1 METYQEEPNQPTHGY
16 DGPLKV
22 SYGGMYTNVGK
33 QFLDTALAYDKERGP
48 IDDVNGLYKCD
59 GYGVSR
65 HIAPDR
71 VHCELDINV

>member
-59 GYGVSR
+59 GYGVSSP
-65 HIAPDR
+65 IAPDR
-71 VHCELDINV
+71 VHL